1 MRSTLPRK
9 RQSAGGCERTVQGG
23 FALCCMFRHTRC
35 AADPGACPLP
45 PASGR
50 CVVSGGGAGGVG
62 WGGVGGGG
70 GGGGGSEHPSTQHES
85 CRSQRPDC
93 VSLSVHHVVRRVR
106 GVHQHRHRGR
116 VPVDG
121 RSPWRRGQ
129 VSRDQWAGSL
139 WPVLVATYSG
149 PARPAPSAL
158 IAGTLRA
165 RTRREPTAR
174 SKGGPRLPR
183 TRDLVAPG
191 RVGAAACRRPRRAWA
206 SEKKKP

>member
-1 MRSTLPRK
+1 MREPSK
-9 RQSAGGCERTVQGG
+9 AG
-23 FALCCMFRHTRC
+23 LRC
-35 AADPGACPLP
+35 AARFDILAARRIQVHARCLRRRVAVWSVEGERV
-45 PASGR
+45 GR
-50 CVVSGGGAGGVG
+50 
-62 WGGVGGGG
+62 
-70 GGGGGSEHPSTQHES
+70 SEHPSTQHES